1 MAKSWKPSASPEPTT
16 VHEICRRYVATA
28 ATLAKVMGLPLSEA
42 FIKEH
47 RESIACCFIE
57 TGRAGVRLPA
67 AVKLPPGGAEPLAQG
82 TGQPAENSAPSS
94 PPPATDA
101 GLSPSGAEF
110 SAPPDVPEP
119 PTTVPAGLPAA
130 GQPISA
136 LKPATLSMLV

>member
-47 RESIACCFIE
+47 RESIASCFIE

-67 AVKLPPGGAEPLAQG
+67 AVKLPPLGAEPVAQG
-82 TGQPAENSAPSS
+82 NGQPAEN
-94 PPPATDA
+94 
-101 GLSPSGAEF
+101 

-136 LKPATLSMLV
+136 LKPATLSMLVS